1 MYPEGIM
8 SIHNLDNIF
17 KPKGIVVI
25 GASERSGTV
34 GRSVV
39 DNLILSG
46 YKGDIFPVNPRY
58 NRIRGFNAFGT
69 VKQIT
74 APVDLAIIVTP
85 ITTVRS
91 LIKECAAKGIGGA
104 VVISAGGKET
114 GLAGK
119 RIEAAIKGEAENC
132 GLRII
137 GPNCAGIFSA
147 AVNMNASFAQQAPMP
162 GKLALVSQSGALC
175 TAILDISHKE
185 GIGFRYFISIGSML
199 DVDFGDL
206 VNYLGQDSQVKS
218 IVLYI
223 ENITNIR
230 KFMSA
235 ARAVSRIK
243 PIVVLKAGRSPAG
256 AQAAASHTG
265 AMAGADDVYQ
275 AAFKRAGI
283 VQVDTI
289 EELFD
294 CAELMAKQ
302 PLPNGPGL
310 AILTNGGGAGV
321 MAADAASFHDI
332 PPVALPAEAIQR
344 LDTFLPSYWSQSN
357 PIDII
362 GDATPERWQQAIDVC
377 LSTREINGLV
387 IIYIPQALTPAHTV
401 ALAVVN
407 QLQKQP
413 NFPVF
418 AVWMGGESVEQARR
432 ILNKAG
438 IPTYDTPERAVSA
451 FKYMYTYSR
460 NMEMLQ
466 EIPPKLPRDLGFDQ
480 STAQTIVRRALDLG
494 ASLLTEVESKA
505 LLKAY
510 GIPVNDTAVA
520 ASVDEAV
527 DHAKAVGYPVVL
539 KVYSKDITH
548 KSDAGGVQLGLSD
561 SDAVRSAYQNIMA
574 AAETYNPNAV
584 VSGVTVQNMLARK
597 DHEIIVGCKQDR
609 DFGPVLLFGMGGMI
623 TEIIRDRSIALPPLN
638 RLLARRQM
646 EGTKI
651 FRLLNGYRN
660 IPPANLELL
669 EEILIRLAQ
678 LVTDFPEITELDINP
693 LCLIGA
699 GAVAVDARVVLEP
712 AAVSAPHHL
721 VISPYPNQFER
732 EAQTKD
738 GYPFIIRPIK
748 PEDAPLMVDL
758 FNSLSPRSIYNRF
771 FTPLKRLSPKTLVLL
786 TQIDYDRDMALVA
799 LDRSGHVERML
810 GVARLMSDPD
820 VTRSEFAVL
829 VADRWQGKGIGA
841 TLMKDL
847 MLIAQGRRIKV
858 IFGVILAENRQ
869 MLTLA
874 RKLGFDVHREP
885 DTNQYDVQINLETV
899 RST

>member
-1 MYPEGIM
+1 M
-8 SIHNLDNIF
+8 STHNLDKIF
-17 KPKGIVVI
+17 KPNGIVVI
-25 GASERSGTV
+25 GASERSGAV

-39 DNLILSG
+39 DNLLLSG

-58 NRIRGFNAFGT
+58 DRIRGFNAFGA
-69 VKQIT
+69 VKEIT
-74 APVDLAIIVTP
+74 SPVDLAIIVTP

-91 LIKECAAKGIGGA
+91 LIKDCAAKGIGGA

-114 GLAGK
+114 GLEGK
-119 RIEAAIKGEAENC
+119 RIETAIKGEAEKY
-132 GLRII
+132 GLRIV

-175 TAILDISHKE
+175 TAILDISRKE
-185 GIGFRYFISIGSML
+185 GIGFCYFISIGSML

-206 VNYLGQDSQVKS
+206 INYLGQDSQVKS

-256 AQAAASHTG
+256 LQAAASHTG

-302 PLPNGPGL
+302 PLPTGPGL

-321 MAADAASFHDI
+321 MAADAASFQDI
-332 PPVALPAEAIQR
+332 PPVALPAKAIQR
-344 LDTFLPSYWSQSN
+344 LDTFLPSYWSRGN

-362 GDATPERWQQAIDVC
+362 GDATPERWRQAIEVC
-377 LSTREINGLV
+377 LSIREINGLV

-401 ALAVVN
+401 ALAVVR

-413 NFPVF
+413 NLPVF

-451 FKYMYTYSR
+451 FKYMYTYAR
-460 NMEMLQ
+460 NLEMLQ
-466 EIPPKLPRDLGFDQ
+466 EIPPKLPSDLEFDQ
-480 STAQTIVRRALDLG
+480 STAKAIINKALDLR

-510 GIPVNDTAVA
+510 GIPVNETTVAVSA
-520 ASVDEAV
+520 DEAV
-527 DHAKAVGYPVVL
+527 DHATAMGYPVVL
-539 KVYSKDITH
+539 KIHSRDIVH
-548 KSDAGGVQLGLSD
+548 KSDADGVRLGLGD
-561 SDAVRSAYQNIMA
+561 SDAVRSAYQNIIA
-574 AAETYNPNAV
+574 AAEAYAPNAV
-584 VSGVTVQNMLARK
+584 VQGVTVQPMLTSK

-609 DFGPVLLFGMGGMI
+609 DFGPVLLFGMGGIM
-623 TEIIRDRSIALPPLN
+623 TEIIQDRSIALPPLN

-646 EGTKI
+646 EETKI
-651 FRLLNGYRN
+651 FQLLKGYRN
-660 IPPANLELL
+660 LPRANLELL

-693 LCLIGA
+693 LCLIGS
-699 GAVAVDARVVLEP
+699 GAVAVDARVALKP
-712 AAVSAPHHL
+712 AAVATPHHL

-738 GYPFIIRPIK
+738 GYSFTIRPIK
-748 PEDAPLMVDL
+748 PEDASLMVDL

-771 FTPLKRLSPKTLVLL
+771 FTPLKTLSPKMLVLL

-799 LDRSGHVERML
+799 LDRSGPEEKML

-829 VADRWQGKGIGA
+829 VADRWQGRGIGA

-847 MLIAQGRRIKV
+847 ILIAQGRGIK
-858 IFGVILAENRQ
+858 IIYGIILAENRQ
-869 MLTLA
+869 MLALS
-874 RKLGFDVHREP
+874 RKLGFDLRKEP
-885 DTNQYDVQINLETV
+885 DTNQYDVRIELETV
-899 RST
+899 RVT

>member
-1 MYPEGIM
+1 M
-8 SIHNLDNIF
+8 SIHNLDKIF

-46 YKGDIFPVNPRY
+46 FKGDIFPVNPRY
-58 NRIRGFNAFGT
+58 NRIRGFNAFGS
-69 VKQIT
+69 VKEIT

-91 LIKECAAKGIGGA
+91 LIEECAAIGIGGA

-119 RIEAAIKGEAENC
+119 RIEAAIKSEAENC
-132 GLRII
+132 GLRIV

-147 AVNMNASFAQQAPMP
+147 AVNMNASFAQRAPMS

-206 VNYLGQDSQVKS
+206 INYLGQDPQVKS

-256 AQAAASHTG
+256 AKAASSHTG
-265 AMAGADDVYQ
+265 SMAGVDDVYQ

-332 PPVALPAEAIQR
+332 PPVTLPAETVQR
-344 LDTFLPSYWSQSN
+344 LDTFLPSYWSRSN

-377 LSTREINGLV
+377 LTTREINGLV
-387 IIYIPQALTPAHTV
+387 IIYVPQALTPAHTV
-401 ALAVVN
+401 ALAVVK
-407 QLQKQP
+407 QLQQQP

-451 FKYMYTYSR
+451 FKYMHTYAR
-460 NMEMLQ
+460 NLEMLQ
-466 EIPPKLPRDLGFDQ
+466 EIPPKLPYDLEFDQ
-480 STAQTIVRRALDLG
+480 SAAKTIVQRALDLR
-494 ASLLTEVESKA
+494 ASLLTEIESKA

-510 GIPVNDTAVA
+510 GIPVNETAVA
-520 ASVDEAV
+520 VSAEEAV
-527 DHAKAVGYPVVL
+527 DHANTFGYPVVL
-539 KVYSKDITH
+539 KVYSKDIVH
-548 KSDAGGVQLGLSD
+548 KSDAGGVQLNLGD
-561 SDAVRSAYQNIMA
+561 SNAVRSAYQHILA
-574 AAETYNPNAV
+574 AAETYHPNAV
-584 VSGVTVQNMLARK
+584 VSGVTVQPMLTQRFN
-597 DHEIIVGCKQDR
+597 EIIVGCKQDQ
-609 DFGPVLLFGMGGMI
+609 DFGPVLLFGMGGII

-646 EGTKI
+646 EETKI

-660 IPPANLELL
+660 IPKANLELL

-699 GAVAVDARVVLEP
+699 GAVAVDARAVLK
-712 AAVSAPHHL
+712 AVSVSAPHHL
-721 VISPYPNQFER
+721 VISPYPNQYER

-738 GYPFIIRPIK
+738 GYPFFIRPIK

-758 FNSLSPRSIYNRF
+758 FNSLSPRSIYHRF
-771 FTPLKRLSPKTLVLL
+771 FTPLKRLSSNTLVLL

-799 LDRSGHVERML
+799 LDRSKPVERML

-847 MLIAQGRRIKV
+847 LLIAQGRGIKV
-858 IFGVILAENRQ
+858 IYGIILAENRQ

-874 RKLGFDVHREP
+874 RKLGFDIRKEP
-885 DTNQYDVQINLETV
+885 DTNQYDVRINLETV
-899 RST
+899 QSA

>member
-1 MYPEGIM
+1 M
-8 SIHNLDNIF
+8 SIQNLDNIF
-17 KPKGIVVI
+17 KPKGIAVI
-25 GASERSGTV
+25 GASERSGSV

-46 YKGDIFPVNPRY
+46 YRGDIFPVNPRC
-58 NRIRGFNAFGT
+58 NRIRGFNAFKS
-69 VKQIT
+69 VKEIT

-114 GLAGK
+114 GRAGK
-119 RIEAAIKGEAENC
+119 RIEAVIKGEAENC

-175 TAILDISHKE
+175 SAILDISHKE
-185 GIGFRYFISIGSML
+185 GIGFRYFVSIGSML

-302 PLPNGPGL
+302 PLPSGPGL

-344 LDTFLPSYWSQSN
+344 LNSFLPSYWSRGN

-362 GDATPERWQQAIDVC
+362 GDAPPERWQQAIDVC

-401 ALAVVN
+401 ALAVVK

-432 ILNKAG
+432 ILNKSG

-451 FKYMYTYSR
+451 FKRMYTYAR
-460 NMEMLQ
+460 NLEMLQ
-466 EIPPKLPRDLGFDQ
+466 EIPPKLPRDLQFDQ
-480 STAQTIVRRALDLG
+480 STATAIIQNGLNLQST
-494 ASLLTEVESKA
+494 LLTEVESKA

-510 GIPVNDTAVA
+510 GIPVNETTVA
-520 ASVDEAV
+520 ISADEAV
-527 DHAKAVGYPVVL
+527 DQAKAVGYPVVL
-539 KVYSKDITH
+539 KVYSKDIVH
-548 KSDAGGVQLGLSD
+548 KSDAGGVRLGLGD
-561 SDAVRSAYQNIMA
+561 SDAVRSAYQHIVA
-574 AAETYNPNAV
+574 AAETHSPSAV
-584 VSGVTVQNMLARK
+584 VTGVTVQPMLTQK
-597 DHEIIVGCKQDR
+597 IHEIIVGCKQDR
-609 DFGPVLLFGMGGMI
+609 DFGPVLLFGMGGII

-646 EGTKI
+646 EETKI

-660 IPPANLELL
+660 IPRANLELL

-699 GAVAVDARVVLEP
+699 GAVAVDARVVLKP
-712 AAVSAPHHL
+712 TAVSAPHHL

-771 FTPLKRLSPKTLVLL
+771 FTPLKRLSPNTLFLL

-799 LDRSGHVERML
+799 LDRSGPAERML
-810 GVARLMSDPD
+810 GVARLVSDPD

-829 VADRWQGKGIGA
+829 VSDRWQGKGIGA

-858 IFGVILAENRQ
+858 IFGTILAENRQ
-869 MLTLA
+869 MIALTRKFGFDA
-874 RKLGFDVHREP
+874 RKEP
-885 DTNQYDVQINLETV
+885 DTNLYDVQINLETI
-899 RST
+899 RFT

>member
-1 MYPEGIM
+1 M
-8 SIHNLDNIF
+8 SIHNLDKIF
-17 KPKGIVVI
+17 KPKGIAVI
-25 GASERSGTV
+25 GASERSGSV
-34 GRSVV
+34 GRSVM

-58 NRIRGFNAFGT
+58 NRIRGFHAFGT
-69 VKQIT
+69 VKEIT
-74 APVDLAIIVTP
+74 APVDLAIIATP
-85 ITTVRS
+85 ITTVTS

-104 VVISAGGKET
+104 VLISAGGKET
-114 GLAGK
+114 GPAGK
-119 RIEAAIKGEAENC
+119 RIEEAIKGEAENC

-147 AVNMNASFAQQAPMP
+147 AVHMNASFAQQAPMS

-206 VNYLGQDSQVKS
+206 VNYLGQDPRVKS

-344 LDTFLPSYWSQSN
+344 LDTFLPSYWSRGN

-362 GDATPERWQQAIDVC
+362 GDASSERWQQAVDVC

-451 FKYMYTYSR
+451 FKHMYTYAR
-460 NMEMLQ
+460 NLEMLQ
-466 EIPPKLPRDLGFDQ
+466 EIPPKLPRDLEFHQ
-480 STAQTIVRRALDLG
+480 STAQTIVQRAMDLR

-510 GIPVNDTAVA
+510 GIPVNETAVA
-520 ASVDEAV
+520 VSADEAV
-527 DHAKAVGYPVVL
+527 HHAKAVGYPVAL
-539 KVYSKDITH
+539 KVYSRDIVH
-548 KSDAGGVQLGLSD
+548 KSDAGGVQLGLGD

-574 AAETYNPNAV
+574 AAETSNPNAV
-584 VSGVTVQNMLARK
+584 VSGVTVQPMLTRK
-597 DHEIIVGCKQDR
+597 DHEIIIGCKQDR
-609 DFGPVLLFGMGGMI
+609 DFGPVLLFGMGGIM

-646 EGTKI
+646 EDTKI

-660 IPPANLELL
+660 IPQANLELL

-678 LVTDFPEITELDINP
+678 LATDFPEITELDINP
-693 LCLIGA
+693 LCLTGA
-699 GAVAVDARVVLEP
+699 DAVAVDARVVLKP

-721 VISPYPNQFER
+721 VISPYPNQYER
-732 EAQTKD
+732 EARTKD
-738 GYPFIIRPIK
+738 GYPFMIRPIK
-748 PEDAPLMVDL
+748 PEDAPLMVAL
-758 FNSLSPRSIYNRF
+758 FTSLSPRSIYHRF
-771 FTPLKRLSPKTLVLL
+771 FTPLKTLSPKMLVLL

-799 LDRSGHVERML
+799 LERSGPVESML

-829 VADRWQGKGIGA
+829 VADPWQGKGIGA

-847 MLIAQGRRIKV
+847 IRIAQGRGIK
-858 IFGVILAENRQ
+858 IIYGIILAENRQ
-869 MLTLA
+869 MLALA
-874 RKLGFDVHREP
+874 RKLGFNVRREP
-885 DTNQYDVQINLETV
+885 VTNLFDVQIDLETV
-899 RST
+899 QIT